1 MTTSKII
8 VGSTSF
14 DTRDRLAIINLL
26 YSYGYF
32 FNENKL
38 EEFSA
43 LFAKSALIELGQG
56 KNKTIMNLSQWKEY
70 ISSLQQFSTQQQTQP
85 RHILSAPR
93 FDSQTSEQASGQS
106 YLQLFSTKNKITS
119 LVTTGIYDFVAIKQG
134 FEWKL
139 KHWVVKLDSSIF
151 DG

>member
-1 MTTSKII
+1 M

-14 DTRDRLAIINLL
+14 NATDRLAVINLL

-56 KNKTIMNLSQWKEY
+56 NNKTIMNLSQWIEY
-70 ISSLQQFSTQQQTQP
+70 ISGLQTFFTQQQTQP
-85 RHILSAPR
+85 RHVLSSPR
-93 FDSQTSEQASGQS
+93 FDSQSSDQVHGQS
-106 YLQLFSTKNKITS
+106 YLQLFTTKHGITS
-119 LVTTGIYDFVAIKQG
+119 LVTTGIYDFTAIKAG
-134 FEWKL
+134 NEWKL
-139 KHWVVKLDSSIF
+139 NHWVVKLDSQPSL
-151 DG
+151 

>member
-8 VGSTSF
+8 VGSPSF
-14 DTRDRLAIINLL
+14 NAGDRLAVINLL

-43 LFAKSALIELGQG
+43 LFAKSALIELGQE

-70 ISSLQQFSTQQQTQP
+70 ISTLQQFSTQQQTQP

-93 FDSQTSEQASGQS
+93 FDSQTSDYASGQS
-106 YLQLFSTKNKITS
+106 YLQLFLTKSNITS
-119 LVTTGIYDFVAIKQG
+119 LLTTGIYDFVAIKQG
-134 FEWKL
+134 NEWKL
-139 KHWVVKLDSSIF
+139 NHWVVKLDSSLVSL
-151 DG
+151 